1 MWKMNDLRK
10 GWENID
16 EFAGIPGIGIT
27 SVEKFIQG
35 RSTSIAGK
43 VRGIFIRD
51 FIFKSLGF
59 LFIILNLV
67 LCRNDPGIRLINA
80 TLGILLIIFTFLGI
94 RFYREFKRSADP
106 ARSSRENLS
115 SLLNFLTRRFPYAA
129 MIAATSYVC
138 TVLPGILLY
147 FVVAYG
153 YFEPL
158 STENYLVFSFLGI
171 LGTVSGY
178 VLDMRAVRHHI
189 QHIKICL
196 SDLNDNALAM
206 ASQNIELKR
215 KMDHIITILIQVV
228 ILLAFLGIIAVFKS
242 ILT

>member
-1 MWKMNDLRK
+1 MNDLRK

-43 VRGIFIRD
+43 VRGIFVRD

-59 LFIILNLV
+59 LFIILNLI
-67 LCRNDPGIRLINA
+67 LFQDDFGIWLINA
-80 TLGILLIIFTFLGI
+80 VFGVLLIIFTLLGI
-94 RFYREFKRSADP
+94 KFYREFKRSADP
-106 ARSSRENLS
+106 ARPSRENLS
-115 SLLNFLTRRFPYAA
+115 SLLTFLTRRFPYSA
-129 MIAATSYVC
+129 MNAATTYVC
-138 TVLPGILLY
+138 TFLPGVLFYL
-147 FVVAYG
+147 VVKYG
-153 YFEPL
+153 YFEPF
-158 STENYLVFSFLGI
+158 STEKYLVYSFLGI

-178 VLDMRAVRHHI
+178 VLDIRAVRHHI

-215 KMDHIITILIQVV
+215 KMDHIITILIQVF
-228 ILLAFLGIIAVFKS
+228 ILLGFLGIIAIFKN

>member
-1 MWKMNDLRK
+1 MNDLRN

-27 SVEKFIQG
+27 SVEKFKQG
-35 RSTSIAGK
+35 RSVSIAGK
-43 VRGIFIRD
+43 VRGIFVRD

-67 LCRNDPGIRLINA
+67 LGRSDTGIWLINA
-80 TLGILLIIFTFLGI
+80 ILGVLLVVFTLLGTK
-94 RFYREFKRSADP
+94 FFREFKRSADP

-115 SLLNFLTRRFPYAA
+115 SILTFLTRRFPYAA
-129 MIAATSYVC
+129 IIAATTYIC
-138 TVLPGILLY
+138 TILPMVLLY

-153 YFEPL
+153 HFEPV
-158 STENYLVFSFLGI
+158 SSEAYIFFSFMGV

-178 VLDMRAVRHHI
+178 VLDIRAVRHHI
-189 QHIKICL
+189 KHIKICL

-215 KMDHIITILIQVV
+215 KMDHIITILIQVA
-228 ILLAFLGIIAVFKS
+228 ILLAFVGILALFKS
-242 ILT
+242 VLT

>member
-1 MWKMNDLRK
+1 MNDLRK

-27 SVEKFIQG
+27 SADKFIQG
-35 RSTSIAGK
+35 RSVSIAGK
-43 VRGIFIRD
+43 VRGIFVRD

-67 LCRNDPGIRLINA
+67 LCRDDPGIWLINA
-80 TLGILLIIFTFLGI
+80 ILGVLLIIFTLLGI
-94 RFYREFKRSADP
+94 KFYREFKRSADP

-115 SLLNFLTRRFPYAA
+115 SLLTFLTRRFPYAA
-129 MIAATSYVC
+129 IIAATTYIC
-138 TVLPGILLY
+138 TILPMILLY

-153 YFEPL
+153 HFQPINPEGYMF
-158 STENYLVFSFLGI
+158 YSFIAI

-178 VLDMRAVRHHI
+178 VLDIRAVRYHI
-189 QHIKICL
+189 KHIKICL

-228 ILLAFLGIIAVFKS
+228 ILLGFMGLIVVFKNV
-242 ILT
+242 LT

>member
-1 MWKMNDLRK
+1 MNDLKK

-27 SVEKFIQG
+27 SVEKFIKG
-35 RSTSIAGK
+35 RSISIAGK
-43 VRGIFIRD
+43 VRGFFVRD
-51 FIFKSLGF
+51 FIIKSLAY

-67 LCRNDPGIRLINA
+67 LCRRDQDILLINA
-80 TLGILLIIFTFLGI
+80 ILGVLLIIFTLLGI
-94 RFYREFKRSADP
+94 KFLREFKRSADP
-106 ARSSRENLS
+106 ARSSRDNLS
-115 SLLNFLTRRFPYAA
+115 SLLTFLTRRFRYQAI
-129 MIAATSYVC
+129 IAATTYIC
-138 TVLPGILLY
+138 TFLPMILLY
-147 FVVAYG
+147 FTVEYG
-153 YFEPL
+153 YLKPISPERFIIF
-158 STENYLVFSFLGI
+158 VFIGI

-178 VLDMRAVRHHI
+178 ILDIRAVRHHI

-228 ILLAFLGIIAVFKS
+228 ILLGFVGLITLFKS
-242 ILT
+242 IFT